1 MALFSVSR
9 YMGEEDDPDKN
20 EKDLTASKILEKIK
34 TEAKQRKADRESKRK
49 KAEENDN
56 ATNNR
61 EQVSSEPE
69 KSHGSER
76 KKRKRKAEEE
86 TMEVNEGS
94 LKEKKKKKRKSKE
107 NGKEMQQEE
116 KTDIGI
122 EEQKLMDEHEHK
134 QMDEHAVDMKGK
146 DSVDVDDITEIDN
159 EKKFPVLGNFKHK
172 AVQKVNRVLPDWLAS
187 PSIITTD
194 LRSSTLPVTEMAGLD
209 PQLVVQLQENN
220 ISHFFP
226 VQMQVIPMLLD
237 TLCVGGT
244 VGKAGY
250 WPSDICVSAPTGSGK
265 TLAFVLPIIQAL
277 KGRVYRQ
284 VTALAVLP
292 VRDLA
297 IQVYKVFQTYSKGT
311 DLKVGILTGQKAFK
325 LEQQT
330 LVRRSLR
337 GYQSLVDIIVATPG
351 RLVDHINQTPGF
363 DLSGLRFL
371 VIDEADKM
379 MELIKQDWL
388 LRLENAVYKSSRPRP
403 EILTPNS
410 CLKPQIP
417 LQKLLF
423 SATLS
428 QNPEKLQQLNLF
440 LPKLFTSTVKET
452 QLKPENIVCG
462 NDDSQSADTTDKQG
476 EFVGKY
482 TTPQGLSEYFV
493 ECTAATKP
501 LILLHFLHSLML
513 TNVLCFVNS
522 VEAAH
527 RLYHLIRLVGG
538 KEVREFSSGLQ
549 TNRRKRI
556 LKEFSNGKVD
566 IIICTDAMA
575 RGMDIDNVK
584 FVISYD
590 QTPNIKTYIHRIGRT
605 ARAGK
610 AGTAI
615 TLLQNKEFY
624 HFKKMTR
631 EAGKSKIR
639 EQKVSEE
646 SLEPIIPAFKKAL
659 EEVPHILKAEKIKK
673 SSNG

>member
-9 YMGEEDDPDKN
+9 YMGDEATAIDKN
-20 EKDLTASKILEKIK
+20 QKELTASEILEKIK
-34 TEAKQRKADRESKRK
+34 SEAKQRKAERESKSK
-49 KAEENDN
+49 KAIENDN
-56 ATNNR
+56 TTTNNKLSK
-61 EQVSSEPE
+61 EVSDVEDIS
-69 KSHGSER
+69 SGSR
-76 KKRKRKAEEE
+76 
-86 TMEVNEGS
+86 
-94 LKEKKKKKRKSKE
+94 KKKKKRRTENETTEVDETSSKKKKKKKHKSDE
-107 NGKEMQQEE
+107 NGEEMQQ
-116 KTDIGI
+116 KT
-122 EEQKLMDEHEHK
+122 ENAMDEEENLL
-134 QMDEHAVDMKGK
+134 DESAVDLKGK
-146 DSVDVDDITEIDN
+146 EEVDVGDDTDVMDG
-159 EKKFPVLGNFKHK
+159 EKKFPVLGNFQQKV
-172 AVQKVNRVLPDWLAS
+172 VQKVNRVLPDWLAN
-187 PSIITTD
+187 PNVITAD
-194 LRSSTLPVTEMAGLD
+194 LKSTTLPVGKMTGLD
-209 PQLVVQLQENN
+209 PDLVVQLQENN

-237 TLCVGGT
+237 TLSVGGM

-277 KGRVYRQ
+277 KGRVHRQ
-284 VTALAVLP
+284 VCALVVLP
-292 VRDLA
+292 VKDLA
-297 IQVYKVFQTYSKGT
+297 VQVFKVFQTYIKGS
-311 DLKVGILTGQKAFK
+311 DLKVGLLTGQKAFK

-337 GYQSLVDIIVATPG
+337 GYQSLVDIIIATPG

-379 MELIKQDWL
+379 MELVKQDWL
-388 LRLENAVYKSSRPRP
+388 VRVENAVYKSTRPQP
-403 EILTPNS
+403 EILTAQS
-410 CLKPQIP
+410 CLKPRIP

-428 QNPEKLQQLNLF
+428 QNPENLQQLNLF
-440 LPKLFTSTVKET
+440 LPKLFTSLVK
-452 QLKPENIVCG
+452 PASSVCEDATG
-462 NDDSQSADTTDKQG
+462 QSADTEENQG

-501 LILLHFLHSLML
+501 LIILHYLHNLMF

-522 VEAAH
+522 VESAH
-527 RLYHLIRLVGG
+527 RLYHLIRLMGG

-556 LKEFSNGKVD
+556 LKEFSKGQID

-590 QTPNIKTYIHRIGRT
+590 QTHNIKTYIHRVGRT

-610 AGTAI
+610 VGTAI

-631 EAGKSKIR
+631 EAGKSRIK

-646 SLEPIIPAFKKAL
+646 SLEPIVPAFKKAL
-659 EEVPHILKAEKIKK
+659 EEVPQILKAEKIKK

>member
-1 MALFSVSR
+1 MALFSVTR
-9 YMGEEDDPDKN
+9 YMGEEDDIDKKD
-20 EKDLTASKILEKIK
+20 KDLTASQILEKIK
-34 TEAKQRKADRESKRK
+34 TEAKQRKAKRESKSK
-49 KAEENDN
+49 GKHVTENEKD
-56 ATNNR
+56 T
-61 EQVSSEPE
+61 VSEPE
-69 KSHGSER
+69 LEKSER
-76 KKRKRKAEEE
+76 KKKKRKAEEE
-86 TMEVNEGS
+86 TQEVDEGS
-94 LKEKKKKKRKSKE
+94 NKEKKKKKCKSKE
-107 NGKEMQQEE
+107 NDDEIKLKE
-116 KTDIGI
+116 KDID
-122 EEQKLMDEHEHK
+122 EEQKTIDDQNES
-134 QMDEHAVDMKGK
+134 AVDTKGK
-146 DSVDVDDITEIDN
+146 DDDMADDTTEMDS
-159 EKKFPVLGNFKHK
+159 EKKFPVLGNFKQK
-172 AVQKVNRVLPDWLAS
+172 VLQKVNRVLPDWLAS
-187 PSIITTD
+187 PNIITAD
-194 LRSSTLPVTEMAGLD
+194 LRSKTLPVGEMPGLD
-209 PQLVVQLQENN
+209 PTLVTQLQENN

-277 KGRVYRQ
+277 GRRVHRQ

-297 IQVYKVFQTYSKGT
+297 VQVFKVFQTYSKGT
-311 DLKVGILTGQKAFK
+311 DLKVGLLTGQKAFK
-325 LEQQT
+325 LEQQA

-363 DLSGLRFL
+363 DLTGLRFL

-388 LRLENAVYKSSRPRP
+388 LRVENAVYTNTRPRP
-403 EILTPNS
+403 GILTANS

-452 QLKPENIVCG
+452 PLKPDSVNPDSG
-462 NDDSQSADTTDKQG
+462 KDDTVDTPDKQG

-493 ECTAATKP
+493 ECTSATKP
-501 LILLHFLHSLML
+501 LILLHFLHTLMF

-522 VEAAH
+522 VESAH
-527 RLYHLIRLVGG
+527 KLYHIVRLVGG

-556 LKEFSNGKVD
+556 LKEFSSGKID

-575 RGMDIDNVK
+575 RGMDIEDVK

-610 AGTAI
+610 VGTAV

-631 EAGKSKIR
+631 EAGKPRIR

-646 SLEPIIPAFKKAL
+646 SLEPIIPAFTKAL

>member
-9 YMGEEDDPDKN
+9 YMGEEDAVINEK
-20 EKDLTASKILEKIK
+20 EKDLTSSKILEKIK
-34 TEAKQRKADRESKRK
+34 TEAKQRKADREKNK
-49 KAEENDN
+49 KEKVIENDN
-56 ATNNR
+56 TTKHKDEEVSAKLR
-61 EQVSSEPE
+61 KSPQVQ
-69 KSHGSER
+69 
-76 KKRKRKAEEE
+76 KKKKKRKAEDLE
-86 TMEVNEGS
+86 TKEDETSG
-94 LKEKKKKKRKSKE
+94 KEKKKKKLKLDE
-107 NGKEMQQEE
+107 NGDNIQQKSEKDFVAEETKLLNQHDVDVEE
-116 KTDIGI
+116 KDIADMYNDDTM
-122 EEQKLMDEHEHK
+122 E
-134 QMDEHAVDMKGK
+134 VDH
-146 DSVDVDDITEIDN
+146 
-159 EKKFPVLGNFKHK
+159 EKKFPVLGNYKQK
-172 AVQKVNRVLPDWLAS
+172 SVQKVNRVLPDWLAS
-187 PSIITTD
+187 PNIITAD
-194 LRSSTLPVTEMAGLD
+194 LRSNTLPVAEMAGLD
-209 PQLVVQLQENN
+209 TELLEQLRENN

-237 TLCVGGT
+237 TISVGGT

-292 VRDLA
+292 VKDLA
-297 IQVYKVFQTYSKGT
+297 VQVYKVFQTYSKGS
-311 DLKVGILTGQKAFK
+311 DLKVGLLTGQKAFK

-363 DLSGLRFL
+363 DLTSLRFL

-388 LRLENAVYKSSRPRP
+388 IRVENAVYRNQRPKP
-403 EILTPNS
+403 EILTPYS
-410 CLKPQIP
+410 CLKPHIP

-440 LPKLFTSTVKET
+440 LPKLFTSVVTET
-452 QLKPENIVCG
+452 QLKPSSINPVCEDDTGLSVDTVG
-462 NDDSQSADTTDKQG
+462 NQG

-501 LILLHFLHSLML
+501 LILLHFLHTLMF
-513 TNVLCFVNS
+513 TNVICFVNS
-522 VEAAH
+522 VEATH

-538 KEVREFSSGLQ
+538 KEVREFSSGQ
-549 TNRRKRI
+549 QANRRKRI
-556 LKEFSNGKVD
+556 LKEFSNGKID

-631 EAGKSKIR
+631 EAGKPKIR

-646 SLEPIIPAFKKAL
+646 SLEPIIPAFQKAL
-659 EEVPHILKAEKIKK
+659 EEVPHILKAEKMKK
-673 SSNG
+673 NSNG